1 MDKEKVQAVLDAS
14 PADFDVDQFLE
25 KVCLLEAIERGE
37 RYVAEAR
44 VIDHNTVKD
53 RLKRWLA

>member
-25 KVCLLEAIERGE
+25 QVCLLESIDRGE
-37 RYVAEAR
+37 RDVAESR
-44 VIDHNTVKD
+44 VRDHDTVKD
-53 RLKRWLA
+53 RLKRWLE